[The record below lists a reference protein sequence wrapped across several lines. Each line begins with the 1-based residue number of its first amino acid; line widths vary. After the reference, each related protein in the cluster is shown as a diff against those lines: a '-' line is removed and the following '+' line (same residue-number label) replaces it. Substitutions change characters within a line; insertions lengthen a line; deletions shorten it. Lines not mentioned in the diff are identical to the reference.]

1 MMGANMLEVR
11 GLSFAY
17 PAAGD
22 AVSSRVLDNVDA
34 GVPKGAFALL
44 VGDTGSGKT
53 TLLRLC
59 KPEVAPAGDCGG
71 SVLVNGVD
79 VRSMDALT
87 SASTIGFV
95 FQSPDNQIV
104 CDTVWHEMAFGL
116 ENLGVPA
123 PDMRL
128 RIAETCYFLGIEPW
142 FERKTSEL
150 SGGQRQV
157 LALAATLAMRPRLLL
172 LDEPTS
178 MLDPVA
184 EKGFLALLYR
194 ANRELG
200 ITVVVATHSPWAMG
214 DYATMALSVG
224 DGAVERVSLAEVCER
239 PPLGSLA
246 AGGSRAE
253 VAETA
258 IDVRGAWLSYGRDLP
273 WVLRGC
279 DLRVG
284 AGEARAV
291 VGGNGC
297 GKSTMLA
304 MVSGVLRPQRGS
316 ARNSCRDGQALLP
329 QNPKAILSHETVSDE
344 LMAWSGACG
353 YGEREV
359 RALLARLGLGDD
371 PGVLCRHPYDLSG
384 GQQQLVA
391 MGKLLLA
398 RPALFLLD
406 EPTKG
411 LDGPTRKT
419 FVDLVSELRERGAT
433 VVMATHDIAFVQATC
448 DTVTLL
454 FGGQEACT
462 MTREAFFSS
471 TQFFMP

>member
-1 MMGANMLEVR
+1 MSANMLEIR
-11 GLSFAY
+11 DLSFAY
-17 PAAGD
+17 PEVGNAT
-22 AVSSRVLDNVDA
+22 VSHVLDHVDVI
-34 GVPKGAFALL
+34 VPKGAFALL
-44 VGDTGSGKT
+44 VGETGSGKT

-59 KPEVAPAGDCGG
+59 KPEVTPAGERSG
-71 SVLVNGVD
+71 SVLVDGMD
-79 VRSMDALT
+79 VRSMDGLA
-87 SASTIGFV
+87 SASSIGFV

-123 PDMRL
+123 PEMRL

-142 FERKTSEL
+142 FERKTAEL

-157 LALAATLAMRPRLLL
+157 LALAATLAMRPCLLL

-184 EKGFLALLYR
+184 EKSFLALLYR

-200 ITVVVATHSPWAMG
+200 ITVVVATHSPWVME
-214 DYATMALSVG
+214 DYATMACRVK
-224 DGAVERVSLAEVCER
+224 DGAVEQAPLTEVCKR
-239 PPLGSLA
+239 PVLGPGTDGQRFEA
-246 AGGSRAE
+246 AEA
-253 VAETA
+253 VL
-258 IDVRGAWLSYGRDLP
+258 DVRAVWLRYGRDLP

-279 DLRVG
+279 DLHVER
-284 AGEARAV
+284 GEVRAI

-297 GKSTMLA
+297 GKSTVLA
-304 MVSGVLRPQRGS
+304 TATGVLRPQRGS
-316 ARNSCRDGQALLP
+316 VRNVCRDGQALLP
-329 QNPKAILSHETVSDE
+329 QNPKALLSHETVLDE
-344 LMAWSGACG
+344 LMAWSGNCG
-353 YGEREV
+353 YGEAEV
-359 RALLARLGLGDD
+359 REMLARLGLECDSD
-371 PGVLCRHPYDLSG
+371 VLERHPYDLSG

-398 RPALFLLD
+398 RPSLLLLD

-419 FVDLVSELRERGAT
+419 FVGLVSELRASGAT
-433 VVMATHDIAFVQATC
+433 VVVATHDLAFVRAIC

-462 MTREAFFSS
+462 MTCDDFFSS
-471 TQFFMP
+471 TQFFLP

>member
-1 MMGANMLEVR
+1 MSAGMLEIR
-11 GLSFAY
+11 DLSFAY
-17 PAAGD
+17 PSVGD
-22 AVSSRVLDNVDA
+22 AALPRVLDHVDVD
-34 GVPKGAFALL
+34 VPEGAFALL

-59 KPEVAPAGDCGG
+59 KPEVAPVGERSG
-71 SVLVNGVD
+71 SVFVDGVD
-79 VRSMDALT
+79 TSSMDGLA
-87 SASTIGFV
+87 SASAVGFV

-123 PDMRL
+123 PEMRL

-142 FERKTSEL
+142 FERKTAEL

-157 LALAATLAMRPRLLL
+157 LALAATLAMRPCLLL

-184 EKGFLALLYR
+184 EKSFLALLYR

-200 ITVVVATHSPWAMG
+200 VTVVVATHSPWVMK
-214 DYATMALSVG
+214 DYATTAFRVK
-224 DGAVERVSLAEVCER
+224 DGAVERASLAEVCER
-239 PPLGSLA
+239 PVLGPGTDGQRVEA
-246 AGGSRAE
+246 
-253 VAETA
+253 VETVL
-258 IDVRGAWLSYGRDLP
+258 DVRAAWLRYGRDLP

-284 AGEARAV
+284 TGELRAI

-297 GKSTMLA
+297 GKSTVLA
-304 MVSGVLRPQRGS
+304 TAAGVLRPQRGS
-316 ARNSCRDGQALLP
+316 VRNDRRDAQALLP
-329 QNPKAILSHETVSDE
+329 QNPKALLSHETVLDE
-344 LMAWSGACG
+344 LMAWSGSCG
-353 YGEREV
+353 YGEAEV
-359 RALLARLGLGDD
+359 RETLARLGLEGD
-371 PGVLCRHPYDLSG
+371 PGVLGRHPYDLSG

-398 RPALFLLD
+398 RPTLLLLD

-419 FVDLVSELRERGAT
+419 FVGLVSALRSGGAT
-433 VVMATHDIAFVQATC
+433 VVVATHDLAFVRATC

-462 MTREAFFSS
+462 MACDDFFSS
-471 TQFFMP
+471 TQFFLP

>member
-1 MMGANMLEVR
+1 MSDGELVIR
-11 GLSFAY
+11 DLSFAY
-17 PAAGD
+17 PAVGD
-22 AVSSRVLDNVDA
+22 AVSPRVLDHVDVD
-34 GVPKGAFALL
+34 VPKGAFALL

-59 KPEVAPAGDCGG
+59 KPEVAPAGERCGT
-71 SVLVNGVD
+71 VLVGGMD
-79 VRSMDALT
+79 VSSMDART
-87 SASTIGFV
+87 SASSIGFV

-123 PDMRL
+123 PEMRL

-142 FERKTSEL
+142 FERKTAEL

-200 ITVVVATHSPWAMG
+200 ITVVVATHGPWAMR
-214 DYATMALSVG
+214 DYATMALYVR
-224 DGAVERVSLAEVCER
+224 DGAVARASLAEVCER
-239 PPLGSLA
+239 HVLGSDA
-246 AGGSRAE
+246 AERPRVGAAE
-253 VAETA
+253 AA
-258 IDVRGAWLSYGRDLP
+258 LDVRAAWLRYGRDLP

-284 AGEARAV
+284 SGEVRAV

-304 MVSGVLRPQRGS
+304 TVAGVLRPQRGS
-316 ARNSCRDGQALLP
+316 VRNACRDGQALLP
-329 QNPKAILSHETVSDE
+329 QNPKALLSHETVLGE
-344 LMAWSGACG
+344 LMAWSGGCG
-353 YGEREV
+353 YGEADV
-359 RALLARLGLGDD
+359 RGVLARIGLGGD
-371 PGVLCRHPYDLSG
+371 PDVLDRHPYDLSG

-398 RPALFLLD
+398 RPSLLLLD

-411 LDGPTRKT
+411 LDGPTRKV
-419 FVDLVSELRERGAT
+419 FVDVVSELRGRGAT
-433 VVMATHDIAFVQATC
+433 VVVATHDLAFVRATC

-462 MTREAFFSS
+462 MTCGDFFSS
-471 TQFFMP
+471 TQFFLP

>member
-1 MMGANMLEVR
+1 MSENMLEVR
-11 GLSFAY
+11 DLSFMY
-17 PAAGD
+17 PAVGGVA
-22 AVSSRVLDNVDA
+22 SHRVLDHVDVY
-34 GVPKGAFALL
+34 VPKGAFTLL

-59 KPEVAPAGDCGG
+59 KPEVAPAGDRRG
-71 SVLVNGVD
+71 SVLAGGVD
-79 VRSMDALT
+79 VSSMDPLT

-123 PDMRL
+123 PEMRL

-157 LALAATLAMRPRLLL
+157 LALAATLAMRPHLLL

-200 ITVVVATHSPWAMG
+200 VTVVVATHSPWAMG
-214 DYATMALSVG
+214 DYATMALSVR
-224 DGAVERVSLAEVCER
+224 DGAVAQVPLAEVCER
-239 PPLGSLA
+239 PALGSDAAERPLA
-246 AGGSRAE
+246 KTAE
-253 VAETA
+253 IAL
-258 IDVRGAWLSYGRDLP
+258 DVRAAWLCYGRDLP
-273 WVLRGC
+273 WVLKGC

-284 AGEARAV
+284 AGEVRAI

-304 MVSGVLRPQRGS
+304 TMSGVLRPQRGTV
-316 ARNSCRDGQALLP
+316 RNSCRDGQALLP
-329 QNPKAILSHETVSDE
+329 QNPKALLSHETVSDE
-344 LMAWSGACG
+344 LMAWSGSCG
-353 YGEREV
+353 YGEEEV
-359 RALLARLGLGDD
+359 RGMLARLGLEGD
-371 PGVLCRHPYDLSG
+371 PGVLGRHPYDLSG

-398 RPALFLLD
+398 RPSLLLLD

-419 FVDLVSELRERGAT
+419 FVDLVLELRERGAT
-433 VVMATHDIAFVQATC
+433 VVVATHDLAFVRAAC
-448 DTVTLL
+448 DTVTLM

-462 MTREAFFSS
+462 MTCGDFFSS
-471 TQFFMP
+471 TQFFLP

>member
-1 MMGANMLEVR
+1 MSANMLEVR

-22 AVSSRVLDNVDA
+22 VASSHVLDHVDLV
-34 GVPKGAFALL
+34 VPNGAFALL

-59 KPEVAPAGDCGG
+59 KPEVAPVGERGG
-71 SVLVNGVD
+71 TVFADGVD
-79 VRSMDALT
+79 VGAMDALA

-123 PDMRL
+123 PEMRL

-142 FERKTSEL
+142 FERKTAEL

-184 EKGFLALLYR
+184 EKSFLALLYR

-200 ITVVVATHSPWAMG
+200 ITVVVATHSPWAME
-214 DYATMALSVG
+214 DYATMAFRVS
-224 DGAVERVSLAEVCER
+224 DGAVEQASLAEVCER
-239 PPLGSLA
+239 PVLGPGA
-246 AGGSRAE
+246 DEPRVE
-253 VAETA
+253 PTETA
-258 IDVRGAWLSYGRDLP
+258 LYVRAAWLCYGRDLP

-284 AGEARAV
+284 KGEVRAV

-297 GKSTMLA
+297 GKSTVLA
-304 MVSGVLRPQRGS
+304 TAAGTLRPQRGS
-316 ARNSCRDGQALLP
+316 VRNACRNSQALLP
-329 QNPKAILSHETVSDE
+329 QNPKALLSHETVLAE
-344 LMAWSGACG
+344 LMAWSGDCG
-353 YGEREV
+353 YGESEV
-359 RALLARLGLGDD
+359 REMLARLGLEGDS
-371 PGVLCRHPYDLSG
+371 GVLGRHPYDLSG

-398 RPALFLLD
+398 MPSLLLLD

-411 LDGPTRKT
+411 LDGPTRRT
-419 FVDLVSELRERGAT
+419 FVGLVAELRASGTT
-433 VVMATHDIAFVQATC
+433 VVVATHDLAFVRATC

-462 MTREAFFSS
+462 MDCDDFFSS
-471 TQFFMP
+471 TQFFLP